1 MKIALYE
8 LAANEARYKY
18 LHEAIDYREKDT
30 SYIRVSNIIEVPFEI
45 VDDAIIIP
53 QKVTAL
59 RAEKEIVSKEFDEKI
74 AKLLAIEHKPEKS
87 E

>member
-8 LAANEARYKY
+8 LAANNARHKY
-18 LHEAIDYREKDT
+18 AHEATNYREKDT
-30 SYIRVSNIIEVPFEI
+30 SYIRVSNIIDVPFEI

-59 RAEKEIVSKEFDEKI
+59 RAEKAVVSKDFDEKI
-74 AKLLAIEHKPEKS
+74 AKLLAIEHQPK
-87 E
+87 